1 MGWVGRAHDS
11 VCPRLLSQFYKGLQR
26 WGKIL
31 LTNYGEVHWLSG
43 ASGEGWGRDGK
54 GGVDE
59 AEGGMSDEDGRM
71 ERGAR
76 KETCM
81 EWGRGGLGAC

>member
-1 MGWVGRAHDS
+1 MAKCTGCLGR
-11 VCPRLLSQFYKGLQR
+11 RGR
-26 WGKIL
+26 GGG
-31 LTNYGEVHWLSG
+31 GE
-43 ASGEGWGRDGK
+43 GK

>member
-1 MGWVGRAHDS
+1 MAKCTGCLGR
-11 VCPRLLSQFYKGLQR
+11 R
-26 WGKIL
+26 
-31 LTNYGEVHWLSG
+31 
-43 ASGEGWGRDGK
+43 GWGGRGGDGK

>member
-1 MGWVGRAHDS
+1 MAKCTGCLGR
-11 VCPRLLSQFYKGLQR
+11 R
-26 WGKIL
+26 
-31 LTNYGEVHWLSG
+31 
-43 ASGEGWGRDGK
+43 GRDGK

>member
-1 MGWVGRAHDS
+1 MAKCTGCLGR
-11 VCPRLLSQFYKGLQR
+11 R
-26 WGKIL
+26 
-31 LTNYGEVHWLSG
+31 
-43 ASGEGWGRDGK
+43 GRDGGGEGK

-76 KETCM
+76 NETCM
-81 EWGRGGLGAC
+81 EWGRGGLGACQMRVEVGRMCMRCERKRGGNETFYEA